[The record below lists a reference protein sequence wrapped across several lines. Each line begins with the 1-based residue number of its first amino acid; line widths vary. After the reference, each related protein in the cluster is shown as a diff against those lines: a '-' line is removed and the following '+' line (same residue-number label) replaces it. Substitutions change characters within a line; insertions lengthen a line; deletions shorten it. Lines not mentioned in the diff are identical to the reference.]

1 MGNPINGK
9 SLLIGYLVMV
19 NCNKGSDILFWR
31 WILEKIIV
39 IYNILLEILD
49 MGYPQISLE
58 NVRKNGLKS
67 RGVEG

>member
-19 NCNKGSDILFWR
+19 NCNKGSDILIWR

-58 NVRKNGLKS
+58 KVRKNGLKS